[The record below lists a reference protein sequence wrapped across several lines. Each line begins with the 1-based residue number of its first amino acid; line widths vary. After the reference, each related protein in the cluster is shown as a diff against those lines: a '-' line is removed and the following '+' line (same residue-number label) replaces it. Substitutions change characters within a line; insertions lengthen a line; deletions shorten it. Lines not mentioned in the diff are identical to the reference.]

1 MSKPLNRPYWTGA
14 WIRFREPVNDF
25 ASCEQ
30 ATVYAHDGAQCRGL
44 YWTSKNHPRPK
55 VAVIAAH
62 PRVDFSE
69 HYAFPQLLRAGYAC
83 LGANL
88 RSLKNDVNCIHEQ
101 LLLDMAAYMQWLR
114 DEKGIEKVVW
124 LGNSGGGSLGCF
136 YQAQAKAAPAQRL
149 KVTPAGRP
157 VPLAEIE
164 MPTFDAM
171 VISAAHIGQ
180 GLIVNETI
188 DPSVVDEHRPLLTDP
203 NLDMYDPA
211 NGFRP
216 APEWSHYAPEFV
228 ERYRA
233 AQLARVARLDAVARA
248 MVLEKNDAEAM
259 QSNEGFSSL
268 PFSAQRSVLQ
278 RASFQPVMVIYRTL
292 ANLHYVDNTLDP
304 SGRGYG
310 SLISIRPHLMNYQL
324 SGFGRMQTPDAWLST
339 WSGLSSNAN
348 LLKNAPAVTEPVA
361 VIHAGRDLDVY
372 PRTHTQRILD
382 SLGSTDK
389 TYFDFPE
396 ALHYF
401 EPADG
406 EDPNAGAM
414 AQMAKVV
421 PWLESRIPPYA

>member
-1 MSKPLNRPYWTGA
+1 MSKPLNTTYWTGA
-14 WIRFREPVNDF
+14 WIRFREPVNEF
-25 ASCEQ
+25 ASCEL
-30 ATVYAHDGAQCRGL
+30 ATVYARDGAQCRGL
-44 YWTSKNHPRPK
+44 YWTPKNNPKPK

-101 LLLDMAAYMQWLR
+101 LLLDMAAYVQWLK
-114 DEKGIEKVVW
+114 EVQGIEKVVW

-136 YQAQAKAAPAQRL
+136 YQAQAKAAPGQRL
-149 KVTPAGRP
+149 KLTPAGRP

-164 MPTFDAM
+164 MPAFDAM
-171 VISAAHIGQ
+171 VISAAHTGQ

-188 DPSVVDEHRPLLTDP
+188 DPSVVDEHRPLLTDSS
-203 NLDMYDPA
+203 LDMYDPA
-211 NGFRP
+211 NGFKP
-216 APEWSHYAPEFV
+216 APEWSSYSPEFV

-233 AQLARVARLDAVARA
+233 AQLARVARLDAVAKA
-248 MVLEKNDAEAM
+248 MVRERIDAEAA
-259 QSNEGFSSL
+259 QSSEGLSSL
-268 PFSAQRSVLQ
+268 PFAAQRALMQ
-278 RASFQPVMVIYRTL
+278 QANFQPVMVIYRTM
-292 ANLHYVDNTLDP
+292 ANLHYTDNTLDP
-304 SGRGYG
+304 TDRGYG
-310 SLISIRPHLMNYQL
+310 CLISTRPHLMNYQI
-324 SGFGRMQTPDAWLST
+324 SGFARIQTPDAWLST

-361 VIHAGRDLDVY
+361 VVHAGRDLDVY
-372 PRTHTQRILD
+372 PRTHTQRIWNA
-382 SLGSTDK
+382 LGSTDK

-401 EPADG
+401 EPAAG

-414 AQMAKVV
+414 AQLGKVV
-421 PWLESRIPPYA
+421 PWLQSRVPL

>member
-1 MSKPLNRPYWTGA
+1 MSKPLNKTYWTGA
-14 WIRFREPVNDF
+14 WIRFREPVTDF
-25 ASCEQ
+25 ASCEL

-44 YWTSKNHPRPK
+44 YWTPKNNPRPK

-62 PRVDFSE
+62 SRVDFSE

-101 LLLDMAAYMQWLR
+101 LLLDMAAYVQWLK
-114 DEKGIEKVVW
+114 ETKGIEKVVW

-157 VPLAEIE
+157 VPLAEVE
-164 MPTFDAM
+164 MPAFDAM
-171 VISAAHIGQ
+171 VISAAHTGQ

-188 DPSVVDEHRPLLTDP
+188 DPSVVDEQRPLLTDP
-203 NLDMYDPA
+203 SLDMYDPA

-216 APEWSHYAPEFV
+216 APEWSHYTPEFV

-248 MVLEKNDAEAM
+248 MVQEKNDSEAM

-268 PFSAQRSVLQ
+268 PFTAQRAVLQ
-278 RASFQPVMVIYRTL
+278 RASFQPVMVIYRTM

-304 SGRGYG
+304 TERGYG
-310 SLISIRPHLMNYQL
+310 CLISNRPHVMNYQL
-324 SGFGRMQTPDAWLST
+324 AGFGRMQTPDAWLST
-339 WSGLSSNAN
+339 WSGLSSRAN

-361 VIHAGRDLDVY
+361 VVHAGKDLDVY

-382 SLGSTDK
+382 ALGSTDK
-389 TYFDFPE
+389 TFFDFPE

-401 EPADG
+401 EPAEG
-406 EDPNAGAM
+406 EDPNAGAL
-414 AQMAKVV
+414 AQMSKVV
-421 PWLESRIPPYA
+421 PWLESRVPL